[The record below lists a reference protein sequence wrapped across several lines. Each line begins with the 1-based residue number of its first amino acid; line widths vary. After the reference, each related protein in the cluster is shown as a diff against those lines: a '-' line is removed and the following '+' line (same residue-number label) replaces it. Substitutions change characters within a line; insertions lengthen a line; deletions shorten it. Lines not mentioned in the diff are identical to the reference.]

1 MAARVRVRTKIRV
14 TDPMFRA
21 VVAMPNVR
29 AELAR
34 TARALAATAR
44 ALAQQDD
51 ADTDITIEDGTRP
64 KGRTFSRVVS
74 SNYDDSEWG
83 TAQRKRTRA
92 LGRAAGMRV

>member
-1 MAARVRVRTKIRV
+1 MARRVQVRVKVRV
-14 TDPMFRA
+14 TDDLFRA

-34 TARALAATAR
+34 TARTLAATAR
-44 ALAQQDD
+44 SLAQQDD
-51 ADTDITIEDGTRP
+51 ADTDITVEDGTRP

-83 TAQRKRTRA
+83 TATRKRTRA
-92 LGRAAGMRV
+92 LGRAAGFRA